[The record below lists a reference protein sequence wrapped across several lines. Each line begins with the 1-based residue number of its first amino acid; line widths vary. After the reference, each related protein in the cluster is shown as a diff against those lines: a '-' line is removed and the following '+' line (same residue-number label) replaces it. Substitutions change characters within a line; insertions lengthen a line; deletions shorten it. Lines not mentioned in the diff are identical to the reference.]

1 MSKEKDDSALIWKV
15 GNKEKLLDTPIFT
28 VNQSKNTAP
37 DGHSGNYVSIDAL
50 DWAAVIPVVGDD
62 FLMVKQWRHAYQ
74 GLSLEFP
81 GGVIDAGESPEE
93 GAARELLEETGCKAG
108 TLVHLGTMSPNPA
121 LFSNRFHVF
130 LAEDLTAAGKDGRK
144 RMPPRAYGRR
154 AGIVQTAHAFLNRVV
169 RIRPGAE
176 IKPKPPLIAKRD
188 GFRRGN
194 GF

>member
-15 GNKEKLLDTPIFT
+15 GNKERLLATPIFT

-37 DGHSGNYVSIDAL
+37 DGQTGNYITIDTR

-81 GGVIDAGESPEE
+81 GGVIDDGETPEA

-108 TLVHLGTMSPNPA
+108 TLVHLGTFSPNPA

-130 LAEDLTAAGKDGRK
+130 LAKDLSAAGEQKLD
-144 RMPPRAYGRR
+144 ADE
-154 AGIVQTAHAFLNRVV
+154 FLNCMRVPQKEV
-169 RIRPGAE
+169 FEKMGGPECPHA
-176 IKPKPPLIAKRD
+176 LMIAALELYRQRM
-188 GFRRGN
+188 GRN
-194 GF
+194 